1 MIDTDCQWED
11 WSVRTSNTAVLCAK
25 SDEFDLP
32 ILRSE
37 GDSLELPQ
45 QPSIQRGIDVGT
57 LLAPSS

>member
-1 MIDTDCQWED
+1 M
-11 WSVRTSNTAVLCAK
+11 RTSNTAVLCVK

-45 QPSIQRGIDVGT
+45 QPSIQRGLDGGI
-57 LLAPSS
+57 LLVPSS